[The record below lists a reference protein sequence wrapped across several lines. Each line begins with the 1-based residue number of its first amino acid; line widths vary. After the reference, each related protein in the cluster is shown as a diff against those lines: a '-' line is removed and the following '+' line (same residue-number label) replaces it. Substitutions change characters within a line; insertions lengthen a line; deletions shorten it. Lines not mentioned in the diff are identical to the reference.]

1 MQMRKAFYRRQLP
14 HLQRDY
20 RPHFI
25 TFCTYKKWELPE
37 CAKQIVLDC
46 CVHDH
51 DRTMSLYVSLVM
63 PDHVHMIFTPL
74 VNQAAREVYSLAS
87 IMDAIKGASSHKVNR
102 ALGRKGN
109 VWQAES
115 FDHVLRSS
123 ESLDAKIAYIL
134 ANPVRASLVNKWQD
148 YPWLWL
154 RPAQPTNFL
163 PQDKNCETELT

>member
-1 MQMRKAFYRRQLP
+1 MRKAFYRRQLP

-25 TFCTYKKWELPE
+25 TFCTYKKWVIPE
-37 CAKQIVLDC
+37 CVRQIVLDC
-46 CVHDH
+46 CLHDH
-51 DRTMSLYVSLVM
+51 DRTVNLYVSLAM

-74 VNQAAREVYSLAS
+74 INYPAKEIYSLAS
-87 IMDAIKGASSHKVNR
+87 IMDAIKGASSHKINR
-102 ALGRKGN
+102 ALGRKGS

-134 ANPVRASLVNKWQD
+134 ANPIRAGLVTKWED
-148 YPWLWL
+148 YPWLWR
-154 RPAQPTNFL
+154 RPAQVP
-163 PQDKNCETELT
+163 CISETAHLRNGETA

>member
-1 MQMRKAFYRRQLP
+1 MRKAFYRRQLP

-25 TFCTYKKWELPE
+25 TFCTYQKWILPE

-51 DRTMSLYVSLVM
+51 DLTMSLYVSLVM

-74 VNQAAREVYSLAS
+74 VNQAAQEIYSLAT
-87 IMDAIKGASSHKVNR
+87 IMDAIKGASSHKINR
-102 ALGRKGN
+102 TLGRKGN

-123 ESLDAKIAYIL
+123 ENLDAKIAYIL
-134 ANPVRASLVNKWQD
+134 ANPVRSGMVKKWQD
-148 YPWLWL
+148 YPWLWR
-154 RPAQPTNFL
+154 RPAQTPNFL
-163 PQDKNCETELT
+163 PTTQKSAE

>member
-1 MQMRKAFYRRQLP
+1 MRKAFYRRQLP

-25 TFCTYKKWELPE
+25 TFCTHKKWILPE
-37 CAKQIVLDC
+37 CVRQIALDC

-51 DRTMSLYVSLVM
+51 HRTINLYVAIVM

-74 VNQAAREVYSLAS
+74 VSQQAREIYSLAS
-87 IMDAIKGASSHKVNR
+87 IMDAIKGAASHKVNR
-102 ALGRKGN
+102 ALGRKGS

-123 ESLDAKIAYIL
+123 ESIDAKIAYIL
-134 ANPVRASLVNKWQD
+134 ANPVRAGLVNNCED
-148 YPWLWL
+148 YEWLWR
-154 RPAQPTNFL
+154 RPNQTS
-163 PQDKNCETELT
+163 NCLSTEIRTA